1 IIFIFLSF
9 LYGSVISTL
18 PDQLKEKLIS
28 NLENKDKFQKLYE
41 STKAISS
48 SNAFQIFY
56 RCMQQNGSI
65 NSHEIGGESENSSTR
80 NQLDA
85 LSEDLTVLLRDSA
98 ELKVDVGQI
107 KASAFN
113 GRGVVHSDS
122 PIWGCPSKVKAKAS
136 AKVLLEASK
145 IEGTKLSVQQVD
157 MVMWSDILR
166 AMAEVDWEASNILQV
181 EKEVALAARTMKKKA
196 RLIATKATKQPTLK
210 VVVPSMG
217 LEGL

>member
-1 IIFIFLSF
+1 MGFRDGITAGKEASAQEGFNHGFMQSASAGYSWGLVRGIS
-9 LYGSVISTL
+9 SVISTL

-113 GRGVVHSDS
+113 GRG
-122 PIWGCPSKVKAKAS
+122 I
-136 AKVLLEASK
+136 
-145 IEGTKLSVQQVD
+145 
-157 MVMWSDILR
+157 
-166 AMAEVDWEASNILQV
+166 
-181 EKEVALAARTMKKKA
+181 
-196 RLIATKATKQPTLK
+196 
-210 VVVPSMG
+210 
-217 LEGL
+217 